1 MKNIAFLFLL
11 GITAVHAQT
20 LVKFAAK
27 IENRNTDSIA
37 IYGPAKFLKVIHGK
51 NGVYADSFEV
61 KPGLYQM
68 TDGVESTMLYLKN
81 GYDLNLNMDA
91 KMFDESIVYTGN
103 GSNENNYLAKK
114 ALTDEVFEENFE
126 KINNDNDFAVALK
139 ARNKVLAESLESK
152 PVDAEFKTMAAKIME
167 MEEQQFS
174 MMYKSAA
181 MAAAMKGKPSPTFN
195 YENHKGGM
203 TKLED
208 LRGKYVYIDTWAT
221 WCGPCIREM
230 PAMKEIEKKY
240 HGKNITFLGISID
253 AKKDHDKWKAMVD
266 KKELGG
272 VQVFADND
280 WNSQF
285 VKDYGITG
293 IPRFILLDPKGNVVE
308 SNAPRPSEP
317 ALIKLLDELLA
328 KK

>member
-20 LVKFAAK
+20 SVKFAAK

-51 NGVYADSFEV
+51 NGSYSDSFEV
-61 KPGLYQM
+61 KQGLYQM

-91 KMFDESIVYTGN
+91 KMFDESIVFTGE

-126 KINNDNDFAVALK
+126 KIKNDNDFTVALT

-152 PVDAEFKTMAAKIME
+152 PVDPEFKMMAGKIME
-167 MEEQQFS
+167 MEQKQFE
-174 MMYKSAA
+174 MMYKSASI
-181 MAAAMKGKPSPTFN
+181 AAAMKGKPSPTFN

-230 PAMKEIEKKY
+230 PAMKEVEKKY

-293 IPRFILLDPKGNVVE
+293 IPRFILLDPKGNVVD
-308 SNAPRPSEP
+308 SNAPRPSDP
-317 ALIKLLDELLA
+317 TLIKMLDELLA

>member
-11 GITAVHAQT
+11 GVTAVSAQT
-20 LVKFAAK
+20 SVKFAAK
-27 IENRNTDSIA
+27 IDNRNTDSIA

-51 NGVYADSFEV
+51 NGSYGDSFAV
-61 KPGLYQM
+61 TPGMYQF
-68 TDGVESTMLYLKN
+68 TDGHESTMLYLKN
-81 GYDLNLNMDA
+81 GFDLNMKLDA
-91 KMFDESIVYTGN
+91 KMFDETIVFTGT
-103 GSNENNYLAKK
+103 GANENNYLAQK

-126 KINNDNDFAVALK
+126 KIASQAEFNVALT
-139 ARNKVLAESLESK
+139 ARNKVLSESLNSK
-152 PVDAEFKTMAAKIME
+152 PVDADFKTLAEKISASEQKQFEMMYQIAAK
-167 MEEQQFS
+167 
-174 MMYKSAA
+174 
-181 MAAAMKGKPSPTFN
+181 AAAMKGKLSPSFN

-230 PAMKEIEKKY
+230 PAMKEVEKKY
-240 HGKNITFLGISID
+240 HGQNITFVGISID
-253 AKKDHDKWKAMVD
+253 AKKDYDKWRTMVE

-285 VKDYGITG
+285 IKDYGIMA

-308 SNAPRPSEP
+308 SNAPRPSDP
-317 ALIKLLDELLA
+317 ALIAMLDGLLT